1 MVGLVDLE
9 PLGGSPGSGPFQVV
23 SKGIPPLKD
32 ALINEPED
40 WDLGGLG
47 VAQVGEVILTDL
59 ESLFKSETLH
69 VYAGRGFG
77 PLW

>member
-1 MVGLVDLE
+1 M
-9 PLGGSPGSGPFQVV
+9 
-23 SKGIPPLKD
+23 KD
-32 ALINEPED
+32 APINEPED